1 MGSSEP
7 GLLLHQPEVIQR
19 YKGRVLCVQGR
30 GWGEAF
36 VRLFYTLQG
45 GSVLGGGVLVSCCQY
60 EEEQRVGQRPWKVFE
75 FQSGCL

>member
-45 GSVLGGGVLVSCCQY
+45 GRGLEEGDAGEPLSIWGGA
-60 EEEQRVGQRPWKVFE
+60 E
-75 FQSGCL
+75 SGAEALESF